1 MEVETKGESLRL
13 DGGRIRIENRHPI
26 IEVLDENEK
35 PHRVIMGYG
44 VTRAYDDLQ
53 NAPNSRKYPPV
64 VYAPSVV
71 VHFGPDADANGEIR
85 LLTPPEQIPGG
96 DSGDVN
102 LIFHNREDPEATD
115 PKTLSLDEWG
125 SGSVGGLIIRLL
137 AGEQCTLRIVKREDG
152 TGEVIDAVPISREFL
167 AAGANV
173 GALNN
178 LGGYLTDGTSYRVR
192 PIRFPLEASAS
203 VYKIHSEALLI
214 SNGAFASGQPLAS
227 ISTGDL
233 AGPNAILINKNGHL
247 SAKVSLSISTGATAS
262 GTIPT
267 GHGLVFFRKR
277 GFDVL
282 RGPQESS
289 KATLGLNE
297 QDTWSLNWELDVISG
312 DVIIPMFR
320 YRSNTSLSFSNVQV
334 DSIDLAYRL
343 TEFVH
348 QEYTP

>member
-1 MEVETKGESLRL
+1 M
-13 DGGRIRIENRHPI
+13 
-26 IEVLDENEK
+26 VL
-35 PHRVIMGYG
+35 
-44 VTRAYDDLQ
+44 
-53 NAPNSRKYPPV
+53 S
-64 VYAPSVV
+64 
-71 VHFGPDADANGEIR
+71 
-85 LLTPPEQIPGG
+85 
-96 DSGDVN
+96 SGCFLVSN
-102 LIFHNREDPEATD
+102 
-115 PKTLSLDEWG
+115 
-125 SGSVGGLIIRLL
+125 V
-137 AGEQCTLRIVKREDG
+137 TLRIVKREDG

-214 SNGAFASGQPLAS
+214 STGAFASGQPLDS

-247 SAKVSLSISTGATAS
+247 SAKVSMSISTGATAS